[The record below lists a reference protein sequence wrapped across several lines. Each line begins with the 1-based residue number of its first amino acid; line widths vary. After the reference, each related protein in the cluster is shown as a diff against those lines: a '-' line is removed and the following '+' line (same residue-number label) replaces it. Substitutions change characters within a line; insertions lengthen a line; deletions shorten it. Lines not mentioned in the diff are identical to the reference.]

1 MLEFIKNKII
11 KGKAPA
17 MFRLPFVY
25 SLGKAMVRCNL
36 LKYSYRSAAMTA
48 EYGLEQIRKIFKG
61 RSPHVWVS
69 AFFPTELLHALDIV
83 SLSPEVISA
92 LVTSLGFQ
100 NNFLEEA
107 ESRWWSRDNCS
118 FHRCAMGG
126 LFSNFYPVPAAF
138 CTSSHLCEGGVFMF
152 NNLARHYNRPFILLD
167 TPLDNN
173 GNALLYVIRQLQKI
187 TTLLE
192 RVAGTRLRTEKLEE
206 AVLNTEKTRR
216 AMLKVNELRR
226 HPDSPLR
233 SREAF
238 AYLYLYFTGMG
249 SRAVTGIYET
259 LAAELEKKIKESQN
273 SKGGETSP
281 RYRLLWLHLQPFYEN
296 GIMDYLEANGA
307 ELIFEDFSHVY
318 WESGDAGR
326 PLEYIACRMLSH
338 FNYGRIDRRIKT
350 ILELA
355 RRYKVDG
362 VIHFSHWGCRQS
374 NGSINIIRKS
384 LLEEGLPFL
393 VLDGDC
399 IDNRN
404 YASGQ
409 VQTRINGFLE
419 MLS

>member
-11 KGKAPA
+11 KSKAPA

-36 LKYSYRSAAMTA
+36 LKFSYRSAAMTT
-48 EYGLEQIRKIFKG
+48 EYGLEQVRKIFKG
-61 RSPHVWVS
+61 RSPHVWTS

-83 SLSPEVISA
+83 SFSPEVLSA
-92 LVTSLGFQ
+92 VIASLGFQ
-100 NNFLEEA
+100 HNFLEEA

-126 LFSNFYPVPAAF
+126 LFSSYYPVPSAF
-138 CTSSHLCEGGVFMF
+138 CVSSHLCEGGVFMF
-152 NNLARHYNRPFILLD
+152 NNLAKRYNRPFILLD

-173 GNALLYVIRQLQKI
+173 ANALVYVTRQLQKMI
-187 TTLLE
+187 TLLE
-192 RVAGTRLRTEKLEE
+192 EIAGTRLRAEKLAE
-206 AVLNTEKTRR
+206 AVRNTEKTRR

-226 HPDSPLR
+226 HPYSLLR
-233 SREAF
+233 SKDAF
-238 AYLYLYFTGMG
+238 AYLYLYFTGLG
-249 SRAVTGIYET
+249 SRVAPGIYET
-259 LAAELEKKIKESQN
+259 LAAELERKIKESQN
-273 SKGGETSP
+273 SKGEEASP
-281 RYRLLWLHLQPFYEN
+281 RYRLLWLHLPPFYQN

-307 ELIFEDFSHVY
+307 KLVFEDFSHVY
-318 WESGDAGR
+318 WEPGDIGN
-326 PLEYIACRMLSH
+326 PLEYIAYRMLSH
-338 FNYGRIDRRIKT
+338 FNYGHIDRRIKT
-350 ILELA
+350 IKELA

-374 NGSINIIRKS
+374 SGSLNIIRRS
-384 LLEEGLPFL
+384 LQEEGLPFL

-399 IDNRN
+399 VDSRN

-409 VQTRINGFLE
+409 VQTRIDGFLE